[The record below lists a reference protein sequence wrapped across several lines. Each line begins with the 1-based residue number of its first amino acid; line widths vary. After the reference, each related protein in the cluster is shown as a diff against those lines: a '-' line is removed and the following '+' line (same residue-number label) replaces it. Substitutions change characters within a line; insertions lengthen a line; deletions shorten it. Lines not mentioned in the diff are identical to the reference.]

1 MLFVKLLLKFL
12 FNLLF
17 NKGEYEV
24 TNKNFNPVRVL
35 LIPLILLYA
44 FWVTVRLFEYREVIE
59 ENCDVCI
66 VRLDTVKTQEIE
78 KEKRGDGQ

>member
-1 MLFVKLLLKFL
+1 MLFVKLLLQFL

-24 TNKNFNPVRVL
+24 SNKNFNPVRVL

-44 FWVTVRLFEYREVIE
+44 VWVTVRLYEYRTVME
-59 ENCDVCI
+59 ENCNVC
-66 VRLDTVKTQEIE
+66 VLQLDR
-78 KEKRGDGQ
+78 KEKTEK